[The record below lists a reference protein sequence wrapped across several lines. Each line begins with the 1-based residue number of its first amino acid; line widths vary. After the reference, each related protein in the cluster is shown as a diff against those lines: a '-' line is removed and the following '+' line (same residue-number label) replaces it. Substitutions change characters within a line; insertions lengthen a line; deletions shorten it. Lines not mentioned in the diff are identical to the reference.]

1 MAPSLQGFLSTFT
14 PLNTMLQNGP
24 VAMAAPKETHYDDI
38 VLFGVRIVLVD
49 YVDVQGSHAGIG
61 ASGGI

>member
-1 MAPSLQGFLSTFT
+1 
-14 PLNTMLQNGP
+14 MLQNGP

-61 ASGGI
+61 ASGVI